1 MLWDYDSSVI
11 VLLLRLNRGAVSLES
26 HYDLSLPEYKVG
38 DKDEAQDD
46 QCRIELLP
54 LSGAEL
60 EDDVAQDAEADTV
73 GDRVAEH
80 HRDHRDEGGEG
91 FADIGEVEELHRVEH
106 QHADK
111 DECATCRR
119 AGDEQEDGGKE
130 EGEDEEHAGRERGQT
145 APPALGDTRCAL
157 NISGQRGGP
166 EEGTAGRADGIAHHG
181 FFDMW
186 NGAVGPNNACLV
198 S

>member
-119 AGDEQEDGGKE
+119 AGDEQEDGGSARPRRYPMRSQHKWS
-130 EGEDEEHAGRERGQT
+130 AWRTRGRHRRSCRWHRSSW
-145 APPALGDTRCAL
+145 LL
-157 NISGQRGGP
+157 
-166 EEGTAGRADGIAHHG
+166 
-181 FFDMW
+181 
-186 NGAVGPNNACLV
+186 
-198 S
+198 